1 VPESYSESA
10 LRHSLDA
17 DHLAA
22 GGHMDGAGYL
32 IGFAVEC
39 AIKSAIISAR
49 PAAGTLHIHLP
60 KLVEGAK
67 KVLQGRHK
75 HALFTLL
82 DQPDFMRGWRIE
94 VRYAEDG
101 VVDANQ
107 YSRWRVDANRALAA
121 ANLRRR
127 QS

>member
-1 VPESYSESA
+1 MTQCIY
-10 LRHSLDA
+10 
-17 DHLAA
+17 
-22 GGHMDGAGYL
+22 
-32 IGFAVEC
+32 
-39 AIKSAIISAR
+39 
-49 PAAGTLHIHLP
+49 
-60 KLVEGAK
+60 EGSHE
-67 KVLQGRHK
+67 GRHK